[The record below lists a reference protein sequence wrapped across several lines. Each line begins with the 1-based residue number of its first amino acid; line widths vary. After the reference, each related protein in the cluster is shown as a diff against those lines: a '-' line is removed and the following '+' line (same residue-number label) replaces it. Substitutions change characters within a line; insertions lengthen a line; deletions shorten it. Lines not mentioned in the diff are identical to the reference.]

1 MSEYKW
7 SAVYPE
13 DIQWDAQIPASPITS
28 VIDDS
33 ISRFPNNPCIDFLGN
48 KYTYSALGKLI
59 DQAAQGFQ
67 SLGVEKGTR
76 VGLFLP
82 NTPHF
87 VISYF
92 GVLRAG
98 GIVVSYSPLYAEDQL
113 RHQIEDSGTE
123 VMVTL
128 DLDVLYSKIRPLVNG
143 SPLKTLIIGTMQE
156 VLPFPKNILFP
167 LLKRKDIA
175 KTGGGSDEL
184 AYKDFLNKK
193 KKTI

>member
-1 MSEYKW
+1 M
-7 SAVYPE
+7 
-13 DIQWDAQIPASPITS
+13 
-28 VIDDS
+28 
-33 ISRFPNNPCIDFLGN
+33 
-48 KYTYSALGKLI
+48 
-59 DQAAQGFQ
+59 
-67 SLGVEKGTR
+67 
-76 VGLFLP
+76 P

-143 SPLKTLIIGTMQE
+143 SPLKTLIIGTMQK
-156 VLPFPKNILFP
+156 VWPI
-167 LLKRKDIA
+167 
-175 KTGGGSDEL
+175 KT
-184 AYKDFLNKK
+184 
-193 KKTI
+193 